1 MEKTQQPQKPSESTE
16 SADLDAALEE
26 KFQQVEE
33 DLDHFRTL
41 NDTPIADA
49 KPAASKEPAEEAPA
63 EEPAVVPEEA
73 PSAVPA
79 QKKTPEQEHET
90 ARERKARYKQRR
102 QMLITT
108 RIGAVLRTFT
118 LSAILLGGSIFLLVG
133 AVPRNPP
140 RKTGSLRNSPHF
152 PRMRC

>member
-1 MEKTQQPQKPSESTE
+1 MEKTQQPQKPSESAE

-73 PSAVPA
+73 PPAVPA
-79 QKKTPEQEHET
+79 QKKHRNRSVKRHGS
-90 ARERKARYKQRR
+90 ARHA
-102 QMLITT
+102 TS
-108 RIGAVLRTFT
+108 
-118 LSAILLGGSIFLLVG
+118 SAGRCSLPHALGRSC
-133 AVPRNPP
+133 AHSR
-140 RKTGSLRNSPHF
+140 
-152 PRMRC
+152 